1 MDRNYSIII
10 QWSQKD
16 NCFVASLPEWNNQ
29 NTHGES
35 YEHALD
41 NAQQVL
47 SSLIESVA
55 SQGQPLPEAST
66 FNVSSTVSS
75 VVQ

>member
-1 MDRNYSIII
+1 MDLMDSNYSIVI

-16 NCFVASLPEWNNQ
+16 NCFVASLPEWDDY
-29 NTHGES
+29 NTQGDS
-35 YEHALD
+35 YEQALD

-47 SSLIESVA
+47 SSLIESFT
-55 SQGQPLPEAST
+55 SQGQPLPEAKT
-66 FNVSSTVSS
+66 FQIPS

>member
-1 MDRNYSIII
+1 MDHNYSIVI

-16 NCFVASLPEWNNQ
+16 NCFVASLPEWDNY

-35 YEHALD
+35 YEKALD
-41 NAQQVL
+41 NAQEIL
-47 SSLIESVA
+47 TSLIESFI
-55 SQGQPLPEAST
+55 SQGQPLPEAKT
-66 FNVSSTVSS
+66 FQMPS

>member
-1 MDRNYSIII
+1 MNDNYSIVI

-35 YEHALD
+35 YEQALD
-41 NAQQVL
+41 KAQQVL
-47 SSLIESVA
+47 AYLIKSSLSQGKSLPKARTFQIKSVA
-55 SQGQPLPEAST
+55 Q
-66 FNVSSTVSS
+66 
-75 VVQ
+75 

>member
-29 NTHGES
+29 NTQGES
-35 YEHALD
+35 YEQALD

-55 SQGQPLPEAST
+55 SQGQPLPEART
-66 FNVSSTVSS
+66 FKVSSS
-75 VVQ
+75 VYSVAQ